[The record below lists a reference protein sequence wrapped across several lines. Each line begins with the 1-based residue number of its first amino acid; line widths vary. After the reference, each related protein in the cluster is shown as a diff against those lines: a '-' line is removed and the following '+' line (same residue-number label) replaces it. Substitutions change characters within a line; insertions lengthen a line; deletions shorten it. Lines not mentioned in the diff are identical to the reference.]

1 MPSHAPGETSKAQIT
16 DVVLANFDTAIIL
29 FILFL
34 GDFILAQVMLD
45 RLLNHSEISSARPRR
60 DLVTGGRRDYF

>member
-29 FILFL
+29 FL

-45 RLLNHSEISSARPRR
+45 RLWNHSENFQCPAA
-60 DLVTGGRRDYF
+60 T